1 MIATGWRAIDLS
13 LPITSVLVGH
23 CRHEPGEPK
32 PEHELCLVL
41 SILATVTSA
50 RHSDGSTS
58 RRRTPTQR
66 RSRERV
72 ERILDVAAELI
83 IEYGVAGLST
93 RAIATRADVPV
104 ASLYQYFA
112 DKEEIVLAL
121 VERDIAEMDEQ
132 VARAVA
138 ALEAL
143 SVRTVVEA
151 TMRAFVAV
159 YHERPAFVVIWWRD
173 RTNAAVMRFC
183 RQHNKRIA
191 QYLFDFAANAG
202 LLRPGTAPIVAELG
216 VEVGDRVFQVA
227 FEKNPSGDTHVIDE
241 GVELV
246 VAYLER
252 YATPAGIAGIPP
264 GSRRPEVP

>member
-1 MIATGWRAIDLS
+1 MT
-13 LPITSVLVGH
+13 P
-23 CRHEPGEPK
+23 
-32 PEHELCLVL
+32 
-41 SILATVTSA
+41 A
-50 RHSDGSTS
+50 RPLNGSTS
-58 RRRTPTQR
+58 RRRLPTQH

-72 ERILDVAAELI
+72 ERILDVAADLI
-83 IEYGVAGLST
+83 TEHGVADLST

-121 VERDIAEMDEQ
+121 VERDIGEMDEQ
-132 VARAVA
+132 VAQAVT
-138 ALEAL
+138 ALETL

-159 YHERPAFVVIWWRD
+159 YHHRPAFGVIWWHD

-183 RQHNKRIA
+183 RQHNKQVA
-191 QYLFDFAANAG
+191 KYLFEFATNAG
-202 LLRPGTAPIVAELG
+202 LLRPDTDPIVAELG

-227 FEKNPSGDTHVIDE
+227 FEQNLSGDKHVIDE

-264 GSRRPEVP
+264 GSRRVEE

>member
-1 MIATGWRAIDLS
+1 M
-13 LPITSVLVGH
+13 
-23 CRHEPGEPK
+23 
-32 PEHELCLVL
+32 
-41 SILATVTSA
+41 
-50 RHSDGSTS
+50 
-58 RRRTPTQR
+58 PTQR

-72 ERILDVAAELI
+72 ERILDVTADLI
-83 IEYGVAGLST
+83 VEHGVAELST
-93 RAIATRADVPV
+93 RAVAARAGVPV
-104 ASLYQYFA
+104 ATLYQYFA

-121 VERDIAEMDEQ
+121 VERDIAEMDER
-132 VARAVA
+132 VAQAVA
-138 ALEAL
+138 GLETL

-159 YHERPAFVVIWWRD
+159 YHHRPAFVVIWWHD

-191 QYLFDFAANAG
+191 QYLFAFATSAG
-202 LLRPGTAPIVAELG
+202 LLRPDTDPIVAELG

-227 FEKNPSGDTHVIDE
+227 FEHNLGGDKQVIDE

-252 YATPAGIAGIPP
+252 YATPGGLAGISPP
-264 GSRRPEVP
+264 AEVAAQSA

>member
-1 MIATGWRAIDLS
+1 LPAGTGEQK
-13 LPITSVLVGH
+13 T
-23 CRHEPGEPK
+23 EQK
-32 PEHELCLVL
+32 TEHESDSIL
-41 SILATVTSA
+41 SILIAVTPA
-50 RHSDGSTS
+50 RPPDGSTS
-58 RRRTPTQR
+58 RRRLPTQH

-72 ERILDVAAELI
+72 ERILDVAADLI
-83 IEYGVAGLST
+83 IEHGVADLST
-93 RAIATRADVPV
+93 RTIATRADVPV

-132 VARAVA
+132 VAQAVT
-138 ALEAL
+138 ALETL

-151 TMRAFVAV
+151 TMLAFVAV
-159 YHERPAFVVIWWRD
+159 YHHRPAFGVIWWRD

-191 QYLFDFAANAG
+191 KYLFEFATNAG
-202 LLRPGTAPIVAELG
+202 LLRPDTAPIVAELG

-227 FEKNPSGDTHVIDE
+227 FEQNLSGDKHVIDE

-252 YATPAGIAGIPP
+252 YATSAGIAGIPA
-264 GSRRPEVP
+264 GSRRHE